1 MELEKRF
8 FKNMSFEDQVRLMS
22 TLDIVM
28 GMHGAA
34 FVNIIFMRPRSGFME
49 FFSPVAHILYY
60 ENMAAKTDLIYV
72 PIWQNKVVKS
82 EKTISDGR
90 NKNILIHV
98 DTVMKRFETLVRD
111 VSEQKYFVVS

>member
-1 MELEKRF
+1 
-8 FKNMSFEDQVRLMS
+8 
-22 TLDIVM
+22 
-28 GMHGAA
+28 
-34 FVNIIFMRPRSGFME
+34 
-49 FFSPVAHILYY
+49 
-60 ENMAAKTDLIYV
+60 MAAKTDLIYV